1 MMIVNDKN
9 AQNTNPMSIDGYLK
23 KEVFGL
29 SSLTE
34 TTPSAVITN
43 LSGCAGSCSCESCN
57 TENIVLAELS
67 FTSDLKNDKTKF
79 FGIAL
84 QNSGSVTFYLQK
96 SGFDILQITD
106 QSFGEWKQAGSYSS
120 QLKLSTLYLEWDK
133 VLQAYG
139 EGCYSVKVVTNALG
153 GGTVE
158 EVSITYNLQI
168 FAAKRAEGT
177 TRFTWFQDGLI
188 LNNQIDFSGLNI
200 EQQIRLKGNI
210 GFNNDPEL
218 ITDEYETSAHNFE
231 QIQDQVFYNYTFESE
246 PLSFYNST
254 ILLKDLILGNKI
266 IVTSYNYYNHWV
278 ITEAELKAAVIEEAR
293 PLIFNNCAIIKIKF
307 AERKRNTI
315 KRNYL

>member
-1 MMIVNDKN
+1 MIVTDRNS
-9 AQNTNPMSIDGYLK
+9 QNTNPMPLDGYLY

-34 TTPSAVITN
+34 QTPASVISN
-43 LSGCAGSCSCESCN
+43 LSGCACNCECDSCN
-57 TENIVLAELS
+57 IENLVLAELT
-67 FTSDLKNDKTKF
+67 FTSALKNDKSKF

-96 SGFDILQITD
+96 SGLDILQITD
-106 QSFGEWKQAGSYSS
+106 QSFGEWKAAGSFSS
-120 QLKLSTLYLEWDK
+120 QLKLSTFYLEWDK

-139 EGCYSVKVVTNALG
+139 EGCYSVKVITNALG

-158 EVSITYNLQI
+158 EISEKYNLQI
-168 FAAKRAEGT
+168 YAPKRAEGT

-188 LNNQIDFSGLNI
+188 LDNQIDFSGLNL

-210 GFNNDPEL
+210 GYSNDPEL
-218 ITDEYETSAHNFE
+218 ITDEYQTSAHNFE
-231 QIQDQVFYNYTFESE
+231 QIQDQVLYNYSFQSE

-278 ITEAELKAAVIEEAR
+278 ITETELKAAVIEEAK
-293 PLIFNNCAIIKIKF
+293 PLQFNKCAILKIKF